1 MPFRSVHG
9 GTAFLIPASLKI
21 PYLGK
26 VCRSFGHGLK
36 NDGRPCPW
44 KSPCRSL
51 HGRLGGQGLRQ
62 KNRLCPNIGQTLPTT
77 ITDLAHNLSWQL
89 SDTAIKPPSKQH
101 GAPFVHISRLWLWS
115 TKNPPMNTLNHA
127 RCTVILQGEKQRL
140 ARPKLFSANLLIIS
154 TNPEILGKL

>member
-44 KSPCRSL
+44 KSSCRSL
-51 HGRLGGQGLRQ
+51 HGRLGGQGLQQ

-77 ITDLAHNLSWQL
+77 ITDLAHNLSWLL
-89 SDTAIKPPSKQH
+89 SDTEIKPPNW
-101 GAPFVHISRLWLWS
+101 P
-115 TKNPPMNTLNHA
+115 A
-127 RCTVILQGEKQRL
+127 RCPLRAHFAPL
-140 ARPKLFSANLLIIS
+140 AMEHKESTHEYVGSCSMYGYFARRKTTFGKTKTFFSQLID
-154 TNPEILGKL
+154 NQH